1 MQEKRSVRFG
11 KWLLK
16 AIVSYAVFIAAG
28 LLLSFVPARRLGLS
42 EEMFLNLRM
51 FFMLFG
57 PVYLTLFAK
66 IILTFIAAAKR
77 REPDVS
83 ERSRGIL
90 FAVTA
95 LLLFANLS
103 NAQTVA
109 DLSSGL
115 IESEGLKSLNRSKR
129 YNLKGKRF
137 LNIFLPIAFY
147 MLILEILTLLV
158 CIVTFAPLS
167 NAASNAFIFTIALT
181 ALLLLLIPLILTFI
195 SGFKGDKAEHEEKRK
210 TEKRDAVSSGN
221 LVLETD
227 PIRRKQYLRLPKLLV
242 LVVCPGAFLLS
253 FLVLY
258 FTKNHQDQLAVL
270 MLRQPFMA
278 LAAASIFAVI
288 PLLMYWANCS
298 GMSLVQRVYL
308 SENRLCYTGYSGSM
322 DERVEFAFVLLRLEE
337 YSVGRRS
344 IRIRGIF
351 TRKTKD
357 AYGTHQKNAFSKTLQ
372 LPRTFPEEQERIL
385 LDFLRNAAA
394 NYTSF
399 DQRVE

>member
-1 MQEKRSVRFG
+1 MAEKRTVRFV
-11 KWLLK
+11 KWLIK
-16 AIVSYAVFIAAG
+16 VVISYAVFIG
-28 LLLSFVPARRLGLS
+28 IGWLLGRIPAERIGLS
-42 EEMFLNLRM
+42 EDMFFDLRM

-57 PVYLTLFAK
+57 PIYLSLIVK
-66 IILTFIAAAKR
+66 IVLTILAATKHKENDTA
-77 REPDVS
+77 EQN
-83 ERSRGIL
+83 RGVL
-90 FAVTA
+90 LAVTA
-95 LLLFANLS
+95 ILMLANLS
-103 NAQTVA
+103 NAQTAA

-115 IESEGLKSLNRSKR
+115 IESKGLKSLNRSKR

-181 ALLLLLIPLILTFI
+181 ASLLLLIPLILTFI
-195 SGFKGDKAEHEEKRK
+195 SGFKGDKAEHEI
-210 TEKRDAVSSGN
+210 KRDKERQAAVVSGN

-242 LVVCPGAFLLS
+242 LAVCPGSFLLS

-278 LAAASIFAVI
+278 LAA
-288 PLLMYWANCS
+288 S
-298 GMSLVQRVYL
+298 GTSLVQRVYL

-322 DERVEFAFVLLRLEE
+322 DERVEFAFVLLRLKE

-344 IRIRGIF
+344 ICIRGIF

-357 AYGTHQKNAFSKTLQ
+357 AYGTHQKNAFSKTLWI
-372 LPRTFPEEQERIL
+372 PRTFPVEQERIL
-385 LDFLRNAAA
+385 LDFLRKA
-394 NYTSF
+394 
-399 DQRVE
+399 